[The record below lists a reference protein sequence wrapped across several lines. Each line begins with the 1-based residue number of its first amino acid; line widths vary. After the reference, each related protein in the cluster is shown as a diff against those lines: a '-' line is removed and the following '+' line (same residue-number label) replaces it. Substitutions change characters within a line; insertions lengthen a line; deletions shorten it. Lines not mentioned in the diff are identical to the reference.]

1 MGSAGSQRLTS
12 PYKNC
17 RAKGRLSDYS
27 LRPMATFSK
36 ISYKTVYKCREC
48 GATSYQPVLGRAE
61 TGAMRPTGQYRC
73 TGCRNV
79 FDDLKSWWD
88 GARGSR
94 P

>member
-1 MGSAGSQRLTS
+1 
-12 PYKNC
+12 
-17 RAKGRLSDYS
+17 
-27 LRPMATFSK
+27 MATFSK

-79 FDDLKSWWD
+79 FDDLKSWWTPR
-88 GARGSR
+88 ATATEAHLNRHVA
-94 P
+94 